1 MYRFE
6 EDFLFSL
13 RELQKY
19 IKTETKKGSEQ
30 AAGEWTQFDSIT
42 EKKKTLQSSNLSGV
56 WFYEYI

>member
-19 IKTETKKGSEQ
+19 MKTETKKGSEQ
-30 AAGEWTQFDSIT
+30 AAGEWTPFDSIT
-42 EKKKTLQSSNLSGV
+42 EKKKKNTSEFKSIRGLVL
-56 WFYEYI
+56 

>member
-13 RELQKY
+13 KELQKY

-30 AAGEWTQFDSIT
+30 AAGEWTQFESIT
-42 EKKKTLQSSNLSGV
+42 EKKKKNTSEFKSIRGLVL
-56 WFYEYI
+56 

>member
-13 RELQKY
+13 KELQKY

-42 EKKKTLQSSNLSGV
+42 EKKNTSEFKSIRGLVL
-56 WFYEYI
+56 